1 VCSES
6 IGSRQFSGTGGQAD
20 TAVGAQMSEG
30 GKSFIAL
37 YSTAQVKQP
46 DGSYKT
52 VSKIAPSLTSGANV
66 TLHRADV
73 DYVVTEYGAARL
85 KGAPVRERVKRLIS
99 IAHPDFRAWL
109 QEEADHLKLSA

>member
-1 VCSES
+1 
-6 IGSRQFSGTGGQAD
+6 
-20 TAVGAQMSEG
+20 MSEG

-37 YSTAQVKQP
+37 YSTTEVKQA
-46 DGSYKT
+46 DGTKKT
-52 VSKIAPSLTSGANV
+52 VSKITPMLTPGANV

-73 DYVVTEYGAARL
+73 DYVVTEYGAVRL

-109 QEEADHLKLSA
+109 KEEADRAKLSS